1 MSSSHDSETRRAALE
16 KAQKGRRLL
25 SARDYEGAAAAL
37 TEAIALAPNVITS
50 YRNRAEAYTRLKMM
64 EKARADWEMMGS
76 LERGGLQRTQAAAL
90 VVSEEQ
96 HREALEKALE
106 GWRLLG
112 VGDYECAIAACTEAI
127 VLNPRILGAYRTR
140 AEAYER
146 LGRKQAAQ
154 ADLVHVAKRQKVA
167 QPTGPANEEITEW
180 SWTGLIWAIA
190 QGLIGIEDL
199 GERGDEN

>member
-1 MSSSHDSETRRAALE
+1 MSSSHDSETRRAAFD
-16 KAQKGRRLL
+16 KAQKGRGLL
-25 SARDYEGAAAAL
+25 SARDYEAAAVAL
-37 TEAIALAPNVITS
+37 TEAIAPNVISS
-50 YRNRAEAYTRLKMM
+50 YRNRSEAYTRVKMM
-64 EKARADWEMMGS
+64 EKARADSEMISS
-76 LERGGLQRTQAAAL
+76 LDRGWLQPTQAAAL

-140 AEAYER
+140 AEAYEG
-146 LGRKQAAQ
+146 LGRKTEAE
-154 ADLVHVAKRQKVA
+154 ADRQKV
-167 QPTGPANEEITEW
+167 PKPMRPATEEITEW
-180 SWTGLIWAIA
+180 SWTGLIWTIA

-199 GERGDEN
+199 GGPGDEN